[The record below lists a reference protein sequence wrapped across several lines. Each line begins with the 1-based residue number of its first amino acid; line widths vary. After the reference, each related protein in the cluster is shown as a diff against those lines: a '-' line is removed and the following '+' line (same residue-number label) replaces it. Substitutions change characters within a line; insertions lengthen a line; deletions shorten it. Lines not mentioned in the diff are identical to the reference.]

1 MRQLSKY
8 LLCLN
13 IQLLLSGTWHLIS
26 MGYKFHFAPSLGQ
39 IWFCVNFTFFFWIL
53 SQSLNHCMIYGDRD
67 TAKEQWRSGLWDK
80 SRSPL
85 SAVLWV
91 DSSEVTHGCSRSSD
105 LEYVGKWGNFF
116 TPLIVYLDWLIFY
129 HLQSLF
135 RNSSALPKS
144 DFGSHGQRTGSLRMV
159 ERTSTVNR
167 GLNHD
172 FQIVKPGWE
181 ASTLKVEL
189 LVLPQLHGKP
199 APLAKIAKFLQV
211 SYFLCII
218 MHHWY
223 QHTSLNSSF
232 PSSSK

>member
-116 TPLIVYLDWLIFY
+116 TPLIVYLLFVRPCLTSHWPGQWGSPLGLLLLGEYQSFGAFQGSGHSIKLDQYNTSQSKFDVFSVKASVAQLDE
-129 HLQSLF
+129 LQDC
-135 RNSSALPKS
+135 NI
-144 DFGSHGQRTGSLRMV
+144 TG
-159 ERTSTVNR
+159 
-167 GLNHD
+167 
-172 FQIVKPGWE
+172 I
-181 ASTLKVEL
+181 
-189 LVLPQLHGKP
+189 
-199 APLAKIAKFLQV
+199 
-211 SYFLCII
+211 
-218 MHHWY
+218 
-223 QHTSLNSSF
+223 
-232 PSSSK
+232 